1 MTVNDT
7 KELVIIKILGAFR
20 GIKFTSRTKEIWY
33 KIIEERFKYE
43 QKIGEQVWIHTVREN
58 NRHHLS
64 PEANVKEELKENRK
78 PHLVFIDLEERHGR
92 VSREKRLRERR
103 NVSVHKTSNR
113 CV

>member
-1 MTVNDT
+1 M
-7 KELVIIKILGAFR
+7 K
-20 GIKFTSRTKEIWY
+20 
-33 KIIEERFKYE
+33 

-78 PHLVFIDLEERHGR
+78 LYLVFIDLEERHGR